1 MTISILK
8 VFPTFTVV
16 TYEYFDVAFSKNGL
30 NIILWGSHMTTSAI
44 EQIPQIQGQT
54 IGTHTNNIIA
64 AFLMLSSIRVVVD
77 MSKGVKN

>member
-8 VFPTFTVV
+8 VFPTFTII
-16 TYEYFDVAFSKNGL
+16 TDEYFDVAISKNGL

-54 IGTHTNNIIA
+54 IGTNTYDIIA
-64 AFLMLSSIRVVVD
+64 AFLMLSSIRIIVD
-77 MSKGVKN
+77 MSKGIKN